1 MSQALIAFIIG
12 AGKNVGEH
20 TAAALKGKGYQVVLG
35 SHAPVIDQVK
45 KDGYFPVA
53 VNVENPESVK
63 RAFAP
68 NQPRAG
74 AAECASISVAPPNPA
89 DPLTLPLETFKQHTD
104 IGLSVYAAAQEAI
117 RGFWS
122 ETHKGALKTFIV
134 TGNPLPWIPATHL
147 NWIGLNVEKTVQWRL
162 MELLSH
168 AYSKEGSRFY
178 FASIVGETGD
188 IVNPLS
194 VFFTSGPQHAQVYLD
209 LVTREDQADWDYR
222 FTLEGKQWRK

>member
-1 MSQALIAFIIG
+1 MSQTLIAFIIG

-35 SHAPVIDQVK
+35 SRAPVIDQVK
-45 KDGYFPVA
+45 KDGYFPVT
-53 VNVENPESVK
+53 VDVGNPESVK
-63 RAFAP
+63 RAFVQINKELGPP
-68 NQPRAG
+68 NVVIFN
-74 AAECASISVAPPNPA
+74 ASISVAPPNPA
-89 DPLTLPLETFKQHTD
+89 DPLTLPLEAFKQHTD
-104 IGLSVYAAAQEAI
+104 VGLSVYAAAQEAI
-117 RGFWS
+117 RGFRS

-147 NWIGLNVEKTVQWRL
+147 NWIGGNVEKTMQWRL

-168 AYSKEGSRFY
+168 AYSKEGSR
-178 FASIVGETGD
+178 IVGETGG
-188 IVNPLS
+188 IINPLS
-194 VFFTSGPQHAQVYLD
+194 AFFTSGPQHAQVYLD